1 VAIAWIEWRRKKT
14 FKWLD
19 VALMVIQGLAGIALT
34 LMLFSQHPTTTLNLN
49 YLLFNPLPF
58 FFIPSVIRRKKIWW
72 AVQMTLLALYAIG
85 ALFQSYPEGM
95 GFLALCL
102 LIRILINEK

>member
-1 VAIAWIEWRRKKT
+1 
-14 FKWLD
+14 
-19 VALMVIQGLAGIALT
+19 
-34 LMLFSQHPTTTLNLN
+34 
-49 YLLFNPLPF
+49 
-58 FFIPSVIRRKKIWW
+58 
-72 AVQMTLLALYAIG
+72 MTLLALYAIG